1 MTIKQ
6 KYIVDTTLR
15 DGEQSPGI
23 AFTLKEKV
31 AIARALDQLGVSRI
45 EAGTPAMGKEECQ
58 AFEKIRLACRY
69 ARIIA
74 WNRMNLDDIKSSIS
88 CGADIIHVCVPASD
102 LLIREKLRKNRAE
115 VLEQLTACADFVHS
129 ANKELTIGL
138 EDASRADRDFIV
150 RLTQRAI
157 KLGAST
163 LRISDTVGIMSPS
176 AIKACIN
183 QIPAGIDLE
192 IHAHNDLGMA
202 VANSIQGLR
211 SGAKYADATLFGIG
225 ERAGNCNLEHL
236 LIATKGRLDFGI
248 RLDDLRLLQEI
259 LSPVVFKRRHPDHS
273 FHSSLLAR

>member
-31 AIARALDQLGVSRI
+31 AIASALDAMGVSRI
-45 EAGTPAMGKEECQ
+45 EAGTPAMGKQECQ

-74 WNRMNLDDIKSSIS
+74 WNRMNLDDIKSSVS
-88 CGADIIHVCVPASD
+88 CGADIIHICVPASD
-102 LLIREKLRKNRAE
+102 LLIREKLRKSREA
-115 VLEQLTACADFVHS
+115 VLEKLAECAIFVHS
-129 ANKELTIGL
+129 VNTELTIGL
-138 EDASRADRDFIV
+138 EDVSRADRDFV
-150 RLTQRAI
+150 TQLTQAA
-157 KLGAST
+157 KDLGATT

-176 AIKACIN
+176 TIKACISE
-183 QIPAGIDLE
+183 IPAGIDLE

-236 LIATKGRLDFGI
+236 LIATRGQLDFGI
-248 RLDDLRLLQEI
+248 RLDELQLRQSALQSI
-259 LSPVVFKRRHPDHS
+259 IYKQK
-273 FHSSLLAR
+273 SLQA